1 MKKVMLLPIVALLAV
16 SMITFELKPNV
27 ITSADELEYP
37 VDDEGEEPYIYVK
50 SSGCDLYISLG
61 TATVKSE
68 VKGKS
73 GTTSTSI
80 TVYLDQLING
90 TWHRVTSWSH
100 SGGKDQDNT
109 DSTTVSHGTYK
120 VWMSVTASDGNG
132 SESFDVNGNTASY

>member
-1 MKKVMLLPIVALLAV
+1 MKKVIIVPVVALLAFSLFV
-16 SMITFELKPNV
+16 FEMKPNI

-37 VDDEGEEPYIYVK
+37 VEEEGEDSYVYVSNPRCGLSI
-50 SSGCDLYISLG
+50 SSG
-61 TATVKSE
+61 TATVTSA
-68 VKGKS
+68 VTGKS

-100 SGGKDQDNT
+100 SGGRDQDNI

-132 SESFDVNGNTASY
+132 SESFDMDGNTATY

>member
-1 MKKVMLLPIVALLAV
+1 MKKVILLPVVALLAF
-16 SMITFELKPNV
+16 SLFSFEMKPNV
-27 ITSADELEYP
+27 NTKADELEYP
-37 VDDEGEEPYIYVK
+37 ADDEGEDPYAYVN
-50 SSGCDLYISLG
+50 SSKCVLSISAG

-68 VKGKS
+68 VYGKS

>member
-1 MKKVMLLPIVALLAV
+1 MKKILIMPIVVLLAV
-16 SMITFELKPNV
+16 AMITFELQPNV

-37 VDDEGEEPYIYVK
+37 VDDEGEEPYVYVSSYRCNLSI
-50 SSGCDLYISLG
+50 SSGR
-61 TATVKSE
+61 ATVTSE

-73 GTTSTSI
+73 STTSTSL

-100 SGGKDQDNT
+100 SGGKDQSNS

-132 SESFDVNGNTASY
+132 SESFDVDGDTATY

>member
-1 MKKVMLLPIVALLAV
+1 MKKILIIYIVVLSAV
-16 SMITFELKPNV
+16 SLLSFEMKPNV

-37 VDDEGEEPYIYVK
+37 ADEEGEDSYVYVSNPRCGLTI
-50 SSGCDLYISLG
+50 SSG
-61 TATVKSE
+61 TATVTSK
-68 VKGKS
+68 VTGKS

-100 SGGKDQDNT
+100 SGGKDQNNT

-132 SESFDVNGNTASY
+132 SESFDVDGNTATY

>member
-1 MKKVMLLPIVALLAV
+1 MKKVIIVPVVALWAFSLF
-16 SMITFELKPNV
+16 IFEMKPNI
-27 ITSADELEYP
+27 ITRADELEYP
-37 VDDEGEEPYIYVK
+37 VDDEEEEPYVYVK
-50 SSGCDLYISLG
+50 SSGCDLSISSG
-61 TATVKSE
+61 TATVTSE
-68 VKGKS
+68 VYGKS

-132 SESFDVNGNTASY
+132 SESFNVDGNTVGY

>member
-1 MKKVMLLPIVALLAV
+1 MKKVIIVPVVALLAF
-16 SMITFELKPNV
+16 SLFIFEMKPNS
-27 ITSADELEYP
+27 ITRADELEYP
-37 VDDEGEEPYIYVK
+37 VDDEEEEPYVYVK
-50 SSGCDLYISLG
+50 SSGCDLSISSG
-61 TATVKSE
+61 TATVTSE
-68 VKGKS
+68 VYGKS

-100 SGGKDQDNT
+100 SGGKNQDNT

-132 SESFDVNGNTASY
+132 SESFNVDGNTVGY